1 MNIYP
6 HPSVAASSIAGTD
19 RAANVNTA
27 AASRTEA
34 VTSNTSRT
42 ETVDSIDKG
51 NGSEDSGADGRQ
63 TLDTFERRHQDDA
76 DSEEPQNAPAA
87 PQVSTPRPGSQLDF
101 KA

>member
-6 HPSVAASSIAGTD
+6 HSSVAVSSIAGTD

-34 VTSNTSRT
+34 VTSNANHT

-51 NGSEDSGADGRQ
+51 NSSEDSGADGRQ

-76 DSEEPQNAPAA
+76 DSEEPQNAPDSPTPSA
-87 PQVSTPRPGSQLDF
+87 PRPGSLLDF

>member
-1 MNIYP
+1 MNVYP
-6 HPSVAASSIAGTD
+6 SPSVAASSIAGTD
-19 RAANVNTA
+19 RATNANLA

-34 VTSNTSRT
+34 VTSGTSRT

-76 DSEEPQNAPAA
+76 DSEEPQNAPDSPKTSA
-87 PQVSTPRPGSQLDF
+87 PRPGSLLDF